1 MKKFY
6 QTCAAVAV
14 VLASPALASDQDVLP
29 SSEDD
34 ISIYRDAGP
43 WTIYQNNTAKT
54 CLIAQKGPNGGLV
67 QMGLT
72 ATGDYGYIGAFAQ
85 GADVEGDVKDV
96 AVLVNDNVYLGEA
109 KGVNQ
114 NLGDGYKGGYILT
127 DNPNFVKDLEKE
139 GEMVAFPDAPFS
151 YTINLDGAKN
161 AIYEARKC
169 TDELQAE

>member
-6 QTCAAVAV
+6 HTCAALA
-14 VLASPALASDQDVLP
+14 VLASPAFAGAADVLP

-34 ISIYRDAGP
+34 IVMYRTAGP
-43 WTIYQNNTAKT
+43 WAVHQNNTSKT
-54 CLIAQKGPNGGLV
+54 CLISQKGENGGLV

-72 ATGDYGYIGAFAQ
+72 ATGDYGYLGVFAQ
-85 GADVEGDVKDV
+85 GAEVEEGLKEV
-96 AVLVNDNVYLGEA
+96 AVLVNDNVYLGQSEA
-109 KGVNQ
+109 VSHG
-114 NLGDGYKGGYILT
+114 LEDGYKGGYILT

-139 GEMVAFPDAPFS
+139 GELVAFPDTPFI

-169 TDELQAE
+169 TDELQGS